1 MVRKEK
7 VLLKRA
13 QFSRM
18 ISGFLPAL
26 AILVLLQ
33 GCKNDEARLRSYST
47 PRTTALMSAK
57 DIDVIYS
64 ESGHIQARVTGPVVN
79 RFSGDY
85 PFLEFPKGFMIY
97 IYDSTGGI
105 ETTITGDYGK
115 RNETSRIMEAK
126 GNVVVRNEIR
136 HQQLNTE
143 FLTWDERKHLI
154 SSQVPVKIT
163 TPDKILFGDGLVS
176 NETFTDY
183 TITRPRGQMSV
194 KRDTL

>member
-1 MVRKEK
+1 MALR
-7 VLLKRA
+7 L
-13 QFSRM
+13 
-18 ISGFLPAL
+18 ISGSLMVLSFLA
-26 AILVLLQ
+26 LLQ
-33 GCKNDEARLRSYST
+33 GCKNDEARLPSPAGPRS
-47 PRTTALMSAK
+47 TALMSAK

-64 ESGHIQARVTGPVVN
+64 ERGHIQARVTGPLVN

-85 PFLEFPKGFMIY
+85 PFLEFPKGFMVF
-97 IYDSTGGI
+97 IYDSAGGL

-115 RNETSRIMEAK
+115 RNETSHIMEAK
-126 GNVVVRNEIR
+126 GNVVVRNEVR

-154 SSQVPVKIT
+154 ATRVPVKIT
-163 TPDKILFGDGLVS
+163 TPDKILFGDGLES

-194 KRDTL
+194 KRDSL